1 MTIDEK
7 ITDEKLQWDFNN
19 EAAKLSPLSSSEIN
33 KYEYFTGE

>member
-19 EAAKLSPLSSSEIN
+19 EAAKMSPLSPSEIN

>member
-19 EAAKLSPLSSSEIN
+19 EAAKMSPSSSSEIN